1 MYNFNVNY
9 EDSEKLGEMLKKAR
23 EESQLSTYAVS
34 KLTKINV
41 ADINAIENAS
51 KMRVNPFH
59 LKALANIYKI
69 NVLKLYEI
77 IGYIE
82 KEDVRTYDKNNI
94 ITEKINEEI
103 EFQRSKYI
111 PIPVYKSV
119 SAGYGAFP
127 SDNPVTFITV
137 PITNSKDLR
146 AAYVK
151 GDSMAPTFNDGSIII
166 FDPSI
171 ERLKNKE
178 IGIFKV
184 NDEVYL
190 KRFYSQDSQVIL
202 TSDNIYY
209 EPIFIRKSDNFMIC
223 GKYIASLSF

>member
-1 MYNFNVNY
+1 MDFNVDFEKMVELGLLLRKSREKKGLTLNY
-9 EDSEKLGEMLKKAR
+9 
-23 EESQLSTYAVS
+23 VS
-34 KLTKINV
+34 KKTNINISELSRIETGQTLKINPLKL
-41 ADINAIENAS
+41 IEFS
-51 KMRVNPFH
+51 K
-59 LKALANIYKI
+59 IYDI
-69 NVLKLYEI
+69 NVLNLYEI
-77 IGYIE
+77 IGYIS
-82 KEDVRTYDKNNI
+82 KKDIRTYDKSNTI
-94 ITEKINEEI
+94 IEKINEEI
-103 EFQRSKYI
+103 EFQKSKYI

-127 SDNPVTFITV
+127 SDDPVTFITV

-151 GDSMAPTFNDGSIII
+151 GDSMAPTFNDGYIII
-166 FDPSI
+166 FDPSV

>member
-1 MYNFNVNY
+1 
-9 EDSEKLGEMLKKAR
+9 MLIDIIK
-23 EESQLSTYAVS
+23 T
-34 KLTKINV
+34 TKITT
-41 ADINAIENAS
+41 
-51 KMRVNPFH
+51 
-59 LKALANIYKI
+59 I

>member
-1 MYNFNVNY
+1 MDFNVDFEKMVELGLLLRKSREKKGLTLNY
-9 EDSEKLGEMLKKAR
+9 
-23 EESQLSTYAVS
+23 VS
-34 KLTKINV
+34 KKTNINISELSRIETGQTLKINPLKL
-41 ADINAIENAS
+41 IEFS
-51 KMRVNPFH
+51 K
-59 LKALANIYKI
+59 IYDI
-69 NVLKLYEI
+69 NVLNLYEI
-77 IGYIE
+77 IGYIS
-82 KEDVRTYDKNNI
+82 KKDIRTYDKSNTI
-94 ITEKINEEI
+94 IEKINEEI
-103 EFQRSKYI
+103 EFQKSKYI

-127 SDNPVTFITV
+127 SDDPVTFITV

-166 FDPSI
+166 FDPSV

>member
-1 MYNFNVNY
+1 MDFNV
-9 EDSEKLGEMLKKAR
+9 DFEKMAELGLLLRKLR
-23 EESQLSTYAVS
+23 EKSGLTLDVVS
-34 KLTKINV
+34 KKTKINISELSRIETGQTLK
-41 ADINAIENAS
+41 IN
-51 KMRVNPFH
+51 P
-59 LKALANIYKI
+59 LKLLELANIYKI
-69 NVLKLYEI
+69 NVLNLYEI
-77 IGYIE
+77 VGYIN
-82 KEDVRTYDKNNI
+82 KNDTRTFEKNNVI
-94 ITEKINEEI
+94 IEKINEEI
-103 EFQRSKYI
+103 EFQKSKYI

-127 SDNPVTFITV
+127 SDEPVTFITV

-151 GDSMAPTFNDGSIII
+151 GDSMSPTLNDGSIVI
-166 FDPSI
+166 FDPFV

-190 KRFYSQDSQVIL
+190 KRFYSQDGQVIL
-202 TSDNIYY
+202 TSDNIFY
-209 EPIFIRKSDNFMIC
+209 EPIFVRKSDNFMIC